1 MSIET
6 YWIVEGTGGYHG
18 NEHTR
23 HTSLRAAMIEAEEHS
38 ETLDVD
44 EDVVIEKVVVER
56 FRMMKGKRPL
66 PTQDELDQWAR
77 ERAEKI
83 ARGENPDELVLPSF
97 SVQRGGTRYG
107 DLS

>member
-1 MSIET
+1 MSVKT
-6 YWIVEGTGGYHG
+6 YWIVEGTGGYYG

-23 HTSLRAAMIEAEEHS
+23 HPSLISAMVEAEEHA

-44 EDVVIEKVVVER
+44 EQVYVEKVTVER
-56 FRMMKGKRPL
+56 IPMMMGTRPL
-66 PTQDELDQWAR
+66 PTAEDEARWAR

-83 ARGENPDELVLPSF
+83 ARGEDPDALVLPSF
-97 SVQRGGTRYG
+97 SVQRGGIRYG